1 MTGSISEEANA
12 RLEALR
18 RGREIAREG
27 MRALG
32 LDEDKPL
39 FPEDFN
45 YKKFIEECTAER
57 YAEKA
62 ARSARIEAEEEER
75 ARHSRMA

>member
-1 MTGSISEEANA
+1 MTESISEEANA

-45 YKKFIEECTAER
+45 YKEFIEE
-57 YAEKA
+57 
-62 ARSARIEAEEEER
+62 
-75 ARHSRMA
+75 

>member
-1 MTGSISEEANA
+1 
-12 RLEALR
+12 
-18 RGREIAREG
+18 

-39 FPEDFN
+39 FPEGFN
-45 YKKFIEECTAER
+45 YKEFIEECTAER

-62 ARSARIEAEEEER
+62 ARSARIETEEEER